1 MQKKDIRKIS
11 YHDSKLDY
19 PLVQLDKIQGNLLPT
34 VLRTCGYLKTTF
46 CVKSAGTSTRKIAF
60 TYITDGTLKLE
71 IKILDYI
78 ENDLQGPTYECSS
91 CCRLWIKSSLKFFVK
106 TDLKH
111 YDLSQIHLTNVMF
124 ENVRPQVIKK
134 AALVLQDSEVYQH
147 CKITLDFHR
156 EKNSTDNNNDN
167 SSEKNSSENINNV
180 DDIEDNLSDDN
191 SEEEEP
197 VNIEDESTLLM
208 TQAIV
213 FAPGEGQLPVSL
225 FDKYT
230 EALSFLKIYG
240 GKLIKKPEHI
250 TYQNWI
256 KSEIMRSDRR
266 CATIIKLFF
275 SALKLRTSKIASSF
289 VRKRK
294 KSKIIR
300 FINYNEQIDKDN
312 FIRENV
318 MLFVPWLFDD
328 PTHEGDIAID
338 MNENGAKNKKKA
350 DDNKDVYYT
359 SIPRLISEE
368 DFINLPCIFIA
379 TETWIKIKDDIT
391 VPGYEIVYR
400 VNVAKTRL

>member
-1 MQKKDIRKIS
+1 
-11 YHDSKLDY
+11 
-19 PLVQLDKIQGNLLPT
+19 
-34 VLRTCGYLKTTF
+34 
-46 CVKSAGTSTRKIAF
+46 
-60 TYITDGTLKLE
+60 
-71 IKILDYI
+71 
-78 ENDLQGPTYECSS
+78 
-91 CCRLWIKSSLKFFVK
+91 
-106 TDLKH
+106 
-111 YDLSQIHLTNVMF
+111 MF

-147 CKITLDFHR
+147 CQITLDFHR

-275 SALKLRTSKIASSF
+275 SALKLRTSKIASKYHEKNKICSDEEDDNDDLIDNSVSLKLIDNSGF

-300 FINYNEQIDKDN
+300 FINYNEQVDKDN

-318 MLFVPWLFDD
+318 IRSEYVYNENIENILHEAIQKIIEFDNENEAEKNIPRNLEVFDD

-338 MNENGAKNKKKA
+338 MNENGAKNKKKV

-368 DFINLPCIFIA
+368 DFINLKKLSLSCYFIHNSESETLLYQNIQSLKEKSHWLDFNNFMKLYKPCIFIA
-379 TETWIKIKDDIT
+379 AETWIKIKDDIT